1 MKRTYHD
8 LNDEQQQAVIHNAGP
23 ALILAGAGSGKTR
36 VITYRILRLID
47 ELKVSPFRILA
58 VTFTNKAAQ
67 AMKDRVGGLIG
78 SQRAREIFIGTFHR
92 LCLSILK
99 LHADKLGYQP
109 GFTIYDDSDQ
119 KALIKECLWDLKWD
133 EKQVHPYAVH
143 SYISAAKNELK
154 NPKEYEEVVAGV
166 FMERVAQIY
175 PRYQAKL
182 RENNAMDFDD
192 LLFNGVLLLKQFPD
206 ILESYRKR
214 FEYIQVDEYQD
225 INMAQ
230 YQLISAIAHPLN
242 NLYVVGDPDQSIY
255 GWRGADIRNILRF
268 EQDFPGAK
276 VFKLEQ
282 NYRSTKSVIQAAQAV
297 IRNNSQR
304 KEKELFSLREMGE
317 TPTYYQA
324 EDDKDEA
331 EFVVK
336 TLYERLGEPG
346 RKFSHVALLYRT
358 NAQSRVLEDACRRHN
373 IPYII
378 VGGLKFYDR
387 KEVKDLLAY
396 LHVLVNPKDSVSLRR
411 MINVP
416 IRGIG
421 GGTVTKL
428 EESAKKQDITL
439 LEAAHQAAQSGE
451 FPKKATQALLN
462 FTQMMEGLI
471 AEKDLTPPG
480 EFVKKVLE
488 RSGYL
493 TDLAN
498 DDTIESKMRA
508 ENLKELVNS
517 VVDYEKY
524 AEKPTL
530 EGYLDQVSLFADADK
545 LDDKRNCVTLMTMHN
560 AKGLEFP
567 IVFITGMEE
576 GLFPHN
582 NSMEEDSE
590 VQEERRLCYVGMTRA
605 MDILYLT
612 GAACRYVYG
621 TPQWRAP
628 SRFLSEIP
636 KDMIQVTGKAASIV
650 ATQGGLYEVEGAKK
664 KKPFDEL
671 KDPEWDEEGVVAPFA
686 LGETVKHKKFGKGMV
701 ISMIGSG
708 EDLKVTV
715 SFPNHG
721 KKQLLAKMA
730 HLEKVE

>member
-1 MKRTYHD
+1 MKRTYQD
-8 LNDEQQQAVIHNAGP
+8 LNEEQREAVVHNAGP

-47 ELKVSPFRILA
+47 ELHVSPFRILA

-67 AMKDRVGGLIG
+67 EMKDRVANLAGH
-78 SQRAREIFIGTFHR
+78 QKVRELFIGTFHR

-99 LHADKLGYQP
+99 LHAGKLGYQP

-143 SYISAAKNELK
+143 SHISAAKNELK
-154 NPKEYEEVVAGV
+154 NPKEYGELVAG
-166 FMERVAQIY
+166 FFQEKVAQIY
-175 PRYQAKL
+175 PRYQTKL
-182 RENNAMDFDD
+182 KENNAMDFDD
-192 LLFNGVLLLKQFPD
+192 LLFNAVLLMKQYPD

-276 VFKLEQ
+276 LFKLQQ
-282 NYRSTKSVIQAAQAV
+282 NYRSTRSVIQAAQAV

-331 EFVVK
+331 EFVLK
-336 TLYERLGEPG
+336 TIYERLGEPG
-346 RKFSHVALLYRT
+346 RSFRHVAILYRT

-387 KEVKDLLAY
+387 KEVKDMLAY
-396 LHVLVNPKDSVSLRR
+396 FHVLVNPKDSVSLRR

-421 GGTVTKL
+421 SGTVAKL
-428 EESAKKQDITL
+428 EETAKKQDMTL
-439 LEAAHQAAQSGE
+439 LDAARQAALGGD
-451 FPKKATQALLN
+451 FPKKATQALAS
-462 FTQMMEGLI
+462 FVSMMDGLI
-471 AEKDLTPPG
+471 VEKDSVPPG
-480 EFVKKVLE
+480 EFVKRVLE

-498 DDTIESKMRA
+498 DDTVESKMRA

-517 VVDYEKY
+517 VVDYEKS

-530 EGYLDQVSLFADADK
+530 EGYLDQVSLVADVDK
-545 LDDKRNCVTLMTMHN
+545 LEDKKNCVTLMTMHN

-567 IVFITGMEE
+567 IVFITGLEE

-582 NSMEEDSE
+582 NSIEEDDD

-650 ATQGGLYEVEGAKK
+650 ATQGGLYEVRDAKK
-664 KKPFDEL
+664 KEFDEL
-671 KDPEWDEEGVVAPFA
+671 KDPEWDEDPVMAPYA
-686 LGETVKHKKFGKGMV
+686 LGETVKHQKFGKGM
-701 ISMIGSG
+701 ILALTGSG
-708 EDLKVTV
+708 ENLKVTV

-730 HLEKVE
+730 NLEKVE